1 MEEESHTQQIQGDAE
16 QELIE
21 DQTEYNERVYDNDIQ
36 NEDEVNSNSDDNVIQ
51 NEYEVNSNSDENDIQ
66 NEGEVNSNSDDNVIQ
81 NEGEVNSNSDENDIQ
96 NEGEVNSNSDENVIQ
111 NDGEVNS
118 NSVENDVQTEG
129 ENPNC
134 DNNSETSEGSNTTEQ
149 EYSMKYRNIFRIPEK
164 LSNEKIQSLL
174 HCSKKQFLHYVES
187 LRPHL
192 KGRNEFLS
200 IYSRV
205 FLFRF
210 KV

>member
-1 MEEESHTQQIQGDAE
+1 MELQNCFVLTKLSLCNESIISLNAPSSVYSNTEEESPTQQIPGNTE
-16 QELIE
+16 QEHIE
-21 DQTEYNERVYDNDIQ
+21 GQTDYNERGNDH
-36 NEDEVNSNSDDNVIQ
+36 
-51 NEYEVNSNSDENDIQ
+51 
-66 NEGEVNSNSDDNVIQ
+66 EGEVNSNSDDN
-81 NEGEVNSNSDENDIQ
+81 NG
-96 NEGEVNSNSDENVIQ
+96 Q